1 MSKDKVSELKE
12 IVNAPETVSA
22 FGRTYEIKKFTFGP
36 MTQALEY
43 VGPLGYLLRK
53 LNEMPRDAAGKI
65 VADTGAMMDFAV
77 TAASISGPS
86 IFGIVSV
93 ATQEPTEWL
102 EEQDAIEG
110 LRVFAKVVEK
120 NLDFFSQ
127 ENMGLLTD
135 LIGGLQQKIPE
146 SGGDLSTT

>member
-1 MSKDKVSELKE
+1 MVKDSVSELKE
-12 IVNAPETVSA
+12 IVNSPDTISA
-22 FGRTYEIKKFTFGP
+22 FGRTYVIKKFTFGP

-43 VGPLGYLLRK
+43 VGPISYLFKK
-53 LNEMPRDAAGKI
+53 LMEMPKDDKGNIAA
-65 VADTGAMMDFAV
+65 DPTAMMDFAV

-110 LRVFAKVVEK
+110 MKIFAKVVEK

-127 ENMGLLTD
+127 ENLSLLTS
-135 LIGGLQQKIPE
+135 LVGGLQQKIPE
-146 SGGDLSTT
+146 SGGD

>member
-1 MSKDKVSELKE
+1 MSKQSVSDLKE
-12 IVNAPETVSA
+12 LVNAPEEVKA
-22 FGRTYEIKKFTFGP
+22 FGRTYQIKKFTFGP

-53 LNEMPRDAAGKI
+53 LNEMPRDAEGKI
-65 VADTGAMMDFAV
+65 VADTNAMMDFAV

-102 EEQDAIEG
+102 EGQDAIEG
-110 LRVFAKVVEK
+110 LKIFAKVVEK

-127 ENMGLLTD
+127 ENMGLLTG

-146 SGGDLSTT
+146 SGGDSSTT

>member
-1 MSKDKVSELKE
+1 MAKDSVSELKQ
-12 IVNAPETVSA
+12 IVNAPETIKA

-53 LNEMPRDAAGKI
+53 LAEMPQDEKGRIKADAS
-65 VADTGAMMDFAV
+65 AMMDFAV

-110 LRVFAKVVEK
+110 LKIFAKVVEK

-127 ENMGLLTD
+127 ENMGLLTG

-146 SGGDLSTT
+146 SGGDSSTT